1 MGPILDFVHYPFLF
15 KALICGLL
23 LATLCGMLSPLIV
36 AKRFA
41 FMGASISHGALLG
54 VSLGLAL
61 LKDQEPI
68 DSALLFFI
76 TLVVTLIAVAPLAW
90 STFRQRIPSDAL
102 IGLFFTGTMGLGL
115 ILHQATGAAKGDLLS
130 YLFGNILTLGTFD
143 IALLITLTITILPL
157 LYIYRWRWMIFL
169 FDEEGGH
176 IQGISTKKYHFI
188 LYTMLTL
195 VIVAGLKL
203 SGVILI
209 NSFLLIPGIFAL
221 KWAPNA
227 RATFTY
233 AIIFALKSTALGFYL
248 ANLCDFPMGATLAV
262 TQVFL
267 YFLSFAFK
275 YKK

>member
-143 IALLITLTITILPL
+143 IALLITLTITILTL
-157 LYIYRWRWMIFL
+157 L
-169 FDEEGGH
+169 
-176 IQGISTKKYHFI
+176 
-188 LYTMLTL
+188 
-195 VIVAGLKL
+195 
-203 SGVILI
+203 
-209 NSFLLIPGIFAL
+209 
-221 KWAPNA
+221 
-227 RATFTY
+227 
-233 AIIFALKSTALGFYL
+233 
-248 ANLCDFPMGATLAV
+248 
-262 TQVFL
+262 
-267 YFLSFAFK
+267 
-275 YKK
+275 